1 MKGLVFTMANTNKK
15 LTHKDYYNILLAIDE
30 VAENE
35 DLVKFIEGRIEQID
49 KKANSVSKTDK
60 AKAEADEHIKSVIAD
75 TITDTAMTI
84 SEMQK
89 ANSELAEFTNQK
101 ISKLLSK
108 MKEDG
113 EVVRT
118 EEKGKAYFKIA

>member
-1 MKGLVFTMANTNKK
+1 MANTNKK

-49 KKANSVSKTDK
+49 KKSSSVSAKDK
-60 AKAEADEHIKSVIAD
+60 AKAEEDELIKATIAD
-75 TITDTAMTI
+75 TITDNAMTI
-84 SEMQK
+84 SEMMK
-89 ANSELAEFTNQK
+89 ANFVLHELSNQK
-101 ISKLLSK
+101 ISSLLRK

-113 EVVRT
+113 EVVRS
-118 EEKGKAYFKIA
+118 EVKGKAYFKIA

>member
-1 MKGLVFTMANTNKK
+1 MANTNKK
-15 LTHKDYYNILLAIDE
+15 LTHKDYYNLLLAIDE

-60 AKAEADEHIKSVIAD
+60 AKAETDEYIKSVIAD

-84 SEMQK
+84 SEMMK
-89 ANSELAEFTNQK
+89 ASEELHELSNQK
-101 ISKLLSK
+101 ISSLLRK

-118 EEKGKAYFKIA
+118 EVKGKAYFKIA

>member
-1 MKGLVFTMANTNKK
+1 MANTNKK
-15 LTHKDYYNILLAIDE
+15 LTHKDYYNMLLAIRE

-35 DLVKFIEGRIEQID
+35 DLVKFIEGRVEQID
-49 KKANSVSKTDK
+49 KKSSSVSAKDK
-60 AKAEADEHIKSVIAD
+60 AKAETDEHIKSVIAD

-84 SEMQK
+84 SEMMK
-89 ANSELAEFTNQK
+89 ADSELGELSNQK
-101 ISKLLSK
+101 ISSLLRK

-118 EEKGKAYFKIA
+118 EVKGKAYFKIA

>member
-1 MKGLVFTMANTNKK
+1 MANTNKK

-30 VAENE
+30 VAKDE
-35 DLVKFIEGRIEQID
+35 DLVKFIEGRIEQIG
-49 KKANSVSKTDK
+49 KKANFVSKTDK
-60 AKAEADEHIKSVIAD
+60 TKAEADEHIKSVIAD

-84 SEMQK
+84 SEMMK
-89 ANSELAEFTNQK
+89 ADSELGELSNQK
-101 ISKLLSK
+101 ISSLLRK

-118 EEKGKAYFKIA
+118 EVKGKAYFKVA

>member
-30 VAENE
+30 VVKDE

-49 KKANSVSKTDK
+49 KKSSSVSAKDK
-60 AKAEADEHIKSVIAD
+60 AKAEEDELTKTIIAD
-75 TITDTAMTI
+75 TITDNAMTI
-84 SEMQK
+84 SEMMK
-89 ANSELAEFTNQK
+89 ANFVLHELSNQK
-101 ISKLLSK
+101 ISSLLRK
-108 MKEDG
+108 MIADG